1 MKNSGEYEKG
11 DYLQEALGSGFSL
24 HLSNNGILKIKIA
37 MIKKILKKL
46 EDMLLCSNHM
56 LDDYEIGDKIDLC
69 YKNKIYESSVVQKFS
84 NADIGFL
91 DN

>member
-1 MKNSGEYEKG
+1 
-11 DYLQEALGSGFSL
+11 
-24 HLSNNGILKIKIA
+24 

-69 YKNKIYESSVVQKFS
+69 YKNKIYESSVV
-84 NADIGFL
+84 
-91 DN
+91 